1 MPHSPERPFVP
12 RRTPTKAQPA
22 IGSADFMVSRPFVPS
37 ADRERLSSFSAEITA
52 EDATERSSSL
62 PPIES
67 FLEPAPPVA
76 PGTESAVDEEVFAD
90 SYAAEDEELPPVEH
104 FIDPLPAV
112 EDFAAAPETNATETD
127 WVETDWQQYDWRAA
141 AALGDTGGAGDA
153 EASTAWASTDWDAGM
168 QRARESRPTPAQAI
182 AIALDQIAERIR
194 NGELPM
200 PSSGGLT
207 DPKTI
212 AATLAALMGI
222 RQ

>member
-1 MPHSPERPFVP
+1 VAHSPERPFVP
-12 RRTPTKAQPA
+12 RRTPTQPQPA
-22 IGSADFMVSRPFVPS
+22 IGSADFMLSRPFVPA
-37 ADRERLSSFSAEITA
+37 ADRERVGSYSSGTTA
-52 EDATERSSSL
+52 EDATERFSSL

-67 FLEPAPPVA
+67 FMEPIPSTA
-76 PGTESAVDEEVFAD
+76 PGKGSAVDEELFAD

-104 FIDPLPAV
+104 LIDPLPAV
-112 EDFAAAPETNATETD
+112 DDFAAAHEGNATETD

-168 QRARESRPTPAQAI
+168 QRTRESRPTPAQAI

-200 PSSGGLT
+200 PSSGPLT
-207 DPKTI
+207 DPRTI
-212 AATLAALMGI
+212 AATLAALLGI